1 MKSLKTTQILS
12 HQFVLNDPLHQLF
25 DAIHS
30 ISVQGYDEQRRV
42 IYWNKGSELLYG
54 YTKEYA
60 TGKKLEELIIPPPM
74 QDAVIDAHR
83 EWLISD
89 IEIPAAELTLQ
100 HQNGSNVTVFSSH
113 VMFTNQHG
121 VKQMYC
127 IDIDLSDVKQAQAQA
142 MDKQQMLEKVF
153 EAIPDLYFLL
163 KPDGTIVDY
172 HANDL
177 SNLHLQPEQFLNK
190 SMFSVLPYTVAK
202 MFKDNIQELLIH
214 KGNVCF
220 EYELLVPKGVLY
232 FEARVSYLH
241 HSDQVMVIIRDIT
254 EQHESNKLIRKQAY
268 YDSLTLLPNRFYSL
282 KRLTQLI
289 NTASEKNTLAAV
301 IFIDLDDFKKV
312 NDTLGHEIGDSLL
325 ISAANKLSQIVN
337 ENATVGRLG
346 GDEFIILQSELHSK
360 KQLDA
365 IVTRLLKSFRTPFEI
380 DGRELLLTLSIGV
393 ALYPDNGVTASDLL
407 RHADT
412 AMYQAKALGR
422 NTYACFTSEMNTAIK
437 RRLAIEE
444 QMHVALEKNEFELYF
459 QPKCDAKTLKIIGAE
474 ALLRWNNS
482 VLGKVMPDEF
492 IPLAEQ
498 TGLIIPIGKFVIE
511 QALAFLTQWQVSSQ
525 QNYSMAINLSPS
537 QFRDSE
543 LLSFIA
549 STLEKTGVSAK
560 NVELEITEGVLMS
573 VQTNITE
580 SLHALNKLGIKLSM
594 DDFGTGY
601 SSLSYLRQYPFEVL
615 KIDRSFICGI
625 TENQED
631 YSLVKATIAMS
642 HSLGLSVVAEGVE
655 TSAQQKLLAELNC
668 DLIQGYYFSK
678 PLPALQLLDF
688 KAL

>member
-1 MKSLKTTQILS
+1 
-12 HQFVLNDPLHQLF
+12 
-25 DAIHS
+25 
-30 ISVQGYDEQRRV
+30 
-42 IYWNKGSELLYG
+42 
-54 YTKEYA
+54 
-60 TGKKLEELIIPPPM
+60 
-74 QDAVIDAHR
+74 
-83 EWLISD
+83 
-89 IEIPAAELTLQ
+89 
-100 HQNGSNVTVFSSH
+100 
-113 VMFTNQHG
+113 
-121 VKQMYC
+121 
-127 IDIDLSDVKQAQAQA
+127 
-142 MDKQQMLEKVF
+142 
-153 EAIPDLYFLL
+153 
-163 KPDGTIVDY
+163 
-172 HANDL
+172 
-177 SNLHLQPEQFLNK
+177 
-190 SMFSVLPYTVAK
+190 
-202 MFKDNIQELLIH
+202 
-214 KGNVCF
+214 
-220 EYELLVPKGVLY
+220 
-232 FEARVSYLH
+232 
-241 HSDQVMVIIRDIT
+241 
-254 EQHESNKLIRKQAY
+254 
-268 YDSLTLLPNRFYSL
+268 
-282 KRLTQLI
+282 
-289 NTASEKNTLAAV
+289 
-301 IFIDLDDFKKV
+301 
-312 NDTLGHEIGDSLL
+312 
-325 ISAANKLSQIVN
+325 
-337 ENATVGRLG
+337 
-346 GDEFIILQSELHSK
+346 
-360 KQLDA
+360 
-365 IVTRLLKSFRTPFEI
+365 
-380 DGRELLLTLSIGV
+380 LLLTLSIGV

-437 RRLAIEE
+437 RRLAIEA

-511 QALAFLTQWQVSSQ
+511 QALAFLTQWQASSQ